1 MLSVHQGWAFVPFP
15 RTGGVPNALGNKT
28 YTKVDVKNN
37 RQVLVAI
44 HAGVGGTGSSTAG
57 PLPNHELA
65 QQLPGGRRRVA
76 QRQAVETAAQRIVRL
91 LHLPNPANRFSNVIC
106 HEVNLC
112 RELGI
117 PGGFARR
124 RGETIG
130 ENRLEHLD

>member
-57 PLPNHELA
+57 PGSEDLRNFRSAPGFDTLSKVRQVLA
-65 QQLPGGRRRVA
+65 
-76 QRQAVETAAQRIVRL
+76 EHDAA
-91 LHLPNPANRFSNVIC
+91 
-106 HEVNLC
+106 
-112 RELGI
+112 GI
-117 PGGFARR
+117 GAFG
-124 RGETIG
+124 
-130 ENRLEHLD
+130 